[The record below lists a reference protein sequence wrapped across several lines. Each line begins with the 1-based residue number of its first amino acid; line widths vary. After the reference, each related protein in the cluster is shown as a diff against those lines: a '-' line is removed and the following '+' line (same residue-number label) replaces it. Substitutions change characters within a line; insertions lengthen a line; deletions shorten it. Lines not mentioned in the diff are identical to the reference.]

1 MYNHILYLFYW
12 IISFAIFYLTYRVF
26 PDGFV
31 LGNWKFTPIEAGI
44 YSSFWL
50 VVFVWVVWDFLIS
63 RGVDLKENLGT
74 WLYFWAVNAVGIWLV
89 AKLSRILGLDI
100 KNYLWAIGV
109 AFVVNLAQR
118 IVWKFVT
125 KRNLGGYKLI

>member
-12 IISFAIFYLTYRVF
+12 IVSFTVFYLTHWIF
-26 PDGFV
+26 PEDFV
-31 LGNWKFTPIEAGI
+31 LGNWKFSDLEAAI

-63 RGVDLKENLGT
+63 RGVKLKDNLGT

-89 AKLSRILGLDI
+89 AKLSRILGLGI
-100 KNYLWAIGV
+100 RGYLWAIGV
-109 AFVVNLAQR
+109 AFFVNLAQR

-125 KRNLGGYKLI
+125 KRNLGNY

>member
-12 IISFAIFYLTYRVF
+12 IVSFAVFWLANKVF
-26 PDGFV
+26 PEDFV
-31 LGNWKFTPIEAGI
+31 LGNWKFSPIEAAI

-63 RGVDLKENLGT
+63 RGVKFKEGLAVY
-74 WLYFWAVNAVGIWLV
+74 LYFWAVNAVGIWLV
-89 AKLSRILGLDI
+89 SKLSQILGLGI
-100 KNYLWAIGV
+100 RSYIWAIGV

-118 IVWKFVT
+118 IARRFVT
-125 KRNLGGYKLI
+125 KRNLGYY

>member
-12 IISFAIFYLTYRVF
+12 VVSLAVFYLTYLLF
-26 PDGFV
+26 PQDFV
-31 LGNWKFTPIEAGI
+31 LGNWKFTSLEAAV

-63 RGVDLKENLGT
+63 RRVKLKDNLAT
-74 WLYFWAVNAVGIWLV
+74 WLYFWVVNAVGIWLV
-89 AKLSRILGLDI
+89 AKLSQILGLGI
-100 KNYLWAIGV
+100 KSYLWAIGV

-118 IVWKFVT
+118 LAWRFIT
-125 KRNLGGYKLI
+125 KRNLGH